1 MNEAQGHTFRRLHQ
15 ISPLSYLRHLAHRQ
29 LTNRRGARESCE
41 IASSHLVSVLPTQAI
56 SQNMKCHR
64 LCWSRVPLIKGH
76 SRFMILCDGL
86 TDHDHASTARLPS
99 TTVFEKIFVK
109 PFFFFSAP
117 CLNHATIQHAVPRA
131 NNAHSIVAIIRPAT
145 A

>member
-29 LTNRRGARESCE
+29 LTNRHGARESCE

-64 LCWSRVPLIKGH
+64 LCWLRVLLIKGH

-109 PFFFFSAP
+109 PFFFFLS
-117 CLNHATIQHAVPRA
+117 HSTIQHAVPRA
-131 NNAHSIVAIIRPAT
+131 NNAHSIVAIIKPAT